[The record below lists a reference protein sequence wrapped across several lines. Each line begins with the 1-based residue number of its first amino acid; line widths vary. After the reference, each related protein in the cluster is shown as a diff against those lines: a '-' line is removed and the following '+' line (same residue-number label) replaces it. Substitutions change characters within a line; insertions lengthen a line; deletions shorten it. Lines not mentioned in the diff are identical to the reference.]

1 MFTEDVNFTLD
12 YQEVPCLPSPI
23 TESES
28 GYSSYGGSLAGS
40 ESSYPLSHGEGSYPG
55 QQQQHYD
62 ISSAPGTGMG
72 RVSPPSSPESSDSV
86 FTSETSKAPTSFS
99 LPPINMKNNTSFTE
113 AELKAITPWRN
124 ALIQRLLENHARDQ
138 QQQQQQQPQQQ
149 QQQYHQVSRKTP
161 EPPRVSPPN
170 LNVFNLEAS
179 QPPARLQ
186 MYHKQPQPGG
196 RPRQPRGGQ
205 GRGCAPGGGGP
216 PFHDLAHMAELD
228 LGQGQG
234 YEGRIVRGTTAFT
247 AVTGAIKQVSARER
261 EKKTNKMF

>member
-1 MFTEDVNFTLD
+1 
-12 YQEVPCLPSPI
+12 
-23 TESES
+23 
-28 GYSSYGGSLAGS
+28 
-40 ESSYPLSHGEGSYPG
+40 
-55 QQQQHYD
+55 
-62 ISSAPGTGMG
+62 MG

-86 FTSETSKAPTSFS
+86 FTSETSKVPTSFS

-138 QQQQQQQPQQQ
+138 QQQQQPSQQH
-149 QQQYHQVSRKTP
+149 QQQYQQVSRKTP

-196 RPRQPRGGQ
+196 RARQPRGGP

-216 PFHDLAHMAELD
+216 PFHDIGHMTELD
-228 LGQGQG
+228 LGQGPG

-247 AVTGAIKQVSARER
+247 AVTGAIKQVR
-261 EKKTNKMF
+261 EKYKYVKIFNMTVRHFRLTRARAQCGGWWRPSSSLFSPPTSQSILSPASRCRRGSR

>member
-1 MFTEDVNFTLD
+1 
-12 YQEVPCLPSPI
+12 
-23 TESES
+23 
-28 GYSSYGGSLAGS
+28 
-40 ESSYPLSHGEGSYPG
+40 
-55 QQQQHYD
+55 
-62 ISSAPGTGMG
+62 MG

-86 FTSETSKAPTSFS
+86 FAAETSKAPTSIT

-138 QQQQQQQPQQQ
+138 QQQQMPQQQ
-149 QQQYHQVSRKTP
+149 QYQQLSRKTP
-161 EPPRVSPPN
+161 EPPRVSPQN
-170 LNVFNLEAS
+170 LNAFNLEAA

-186 MYHKQPQPGG
+186 MYHKQPQSGGG

-216 PFHDLAHMAELD
+216 PFHDLGHMTELD

-247 AVTGAIKQVSARER
+247 AVTGAIKQANQGTGTVRGVVETILKFVLPSDLAVYSLTGKSLQERFEVRNGQTQARVIMSESGSSKLCIPPQLVQGER
-261 EKKTNKMF
+261 KTYIIF